1 MHSDERCDGEFKR
14 FHPRPRLTKCVKKT
28 EMHFLADEEVE
39 ENALLAKQAAAS
51 VKFWLPLILS
61 SSWRARVPMQV
72 ATATANSTNK

>member
-51 VKFWLPLILS
+51 VKFL
-61 SSWRARVPMQV
+61 
-72 ATATANSTNK
+72 ATAHLVIILACKSAHAGCNRDRKLNK